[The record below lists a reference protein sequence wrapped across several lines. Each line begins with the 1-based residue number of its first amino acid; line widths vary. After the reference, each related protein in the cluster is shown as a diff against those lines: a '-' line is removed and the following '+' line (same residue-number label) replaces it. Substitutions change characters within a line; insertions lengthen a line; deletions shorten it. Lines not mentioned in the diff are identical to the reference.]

1 MIFSTENSNKFQ
13 KSRFWKEK
21 SVENVVTLGP
31 MAQVTLVY
39 IKNVKIYFKAKEE
52 LWKFKYFTMQ
62 KYNLTKKILEKKPKS
77 FKIS

>member
-1 MIFSTENSNKFQ
+1 VGDIDFKMM
-13 KSRFWKEK
+13 EK

-39 IKNVKIYFKAKEE
+39 IKNVKNILRQKEE

-62 KYNLTKKILEKKPKS
+62 KYNLKKKPLKETKILQD
-77 FKIS
+77 IITL